1 MSGHEWLLSAPRIQL
16 SFQQPSDNNIYYW
29 EPIVVP
35 WIIFFHFSPP
45 LPSPATSVL
54 YPTFPVLCQAA
65 IFAFFY
71 PLNSAW
77 LSCPS
82 LCWILWWVFLVWF
95 LLHSSLMAFPNSDG
109 RTPSIHLCIWS
120 SPSFH
125 YAFKFM
131 SLCLSSF
138 FSFLVCCSDILHGE
152 HKLVWGFFCRIL
164 RITKMRK

>member
-95 LLHSSLMAFPNSDG
+95 LLHSPLMAFPNSDG

-152 HKLVWGFFCRIL
+152 HKLVWVFFCRIL